1 MFLRAISSPV
11 RKAGVVTSLIAPAC
25 GALLL
30 IQCAALETTAGEPKT
45 SAPADMGPYYGFK
58 PVEVYKLEPRS
69 SNLLTGDFNN
79 DGLTDLA
86 LFDNSHAR
94 IDLLLQRRRPEEPTV
109 EPGLSS
115 VNDVKGDSRFDHK
128 TIALDKQLASMAI
141 GDFNGDGRTDI
152 ACLGVP
158 DRLMIYFQPASGEWN
173 DHTMVRV
180 PDVPPTQ
187 WIMAAG
193 DLNGDG
199 KDDLVILG
207 RQQTYVFL
215 QQPKG
220 GLAAPTILMNTS
232 EKLALAQVVDLDG
245 DGRKDLCY
253 VAGEG
258 QDRTLCA
265 RSPGQFRPPWPRAA
279 I

>member
-1 MFLRAISSPV
+1 MLLRANSSSV
-11 RKAGVVTSLIAPAC
+11 RKTGLFTSLIAPAC
-25 GALLL
+25 GVLFL
-30 IQCAALETTAGEPKT
+30 IQCAAWETTAGEPKSST
-45 SAPADMGPYYGFK
+45 PADLGPYYGFK

-86 LFDNSHAR
+86 LFDNSHAQ
-94 IDLLLQRRRPEEPTV
+94 IDLLLEQHHPEEPTV

-180 PDVPPTQ
+180 PDIPPDS
-187 WIMAAG
+187 MDHG
-193 DLNGDG
+193 
-199 KDDLVILG
+199 G
-207 RQQTYVFL
+207 R
-215 QQPKG
+215 
-220 GLAAPTILMNTS
+220 
-232 EKLALAQVVDLDG
+232 
-245 DGRKDLCY
+245 
-253 VAGEG
+253 
-258 QDRTLCA
+258 
-265 RSPGQFRPPWPRAA
+265 
-279 I
+279 